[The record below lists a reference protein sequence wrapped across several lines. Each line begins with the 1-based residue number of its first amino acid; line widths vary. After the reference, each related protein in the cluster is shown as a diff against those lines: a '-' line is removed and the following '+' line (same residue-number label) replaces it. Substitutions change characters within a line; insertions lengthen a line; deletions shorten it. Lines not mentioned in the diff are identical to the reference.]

1 MLLCLD
7 SEVTSRHGGCAVTGD
22 LSRSVLPALT
32 GIEGRL
38 TDILQSS
45 GSDMGNIVSETFA
58 IQT

>member
-1 MLLCLD
+1 M
-7 SEVTSRHGGCAVTGD
+7 TGD